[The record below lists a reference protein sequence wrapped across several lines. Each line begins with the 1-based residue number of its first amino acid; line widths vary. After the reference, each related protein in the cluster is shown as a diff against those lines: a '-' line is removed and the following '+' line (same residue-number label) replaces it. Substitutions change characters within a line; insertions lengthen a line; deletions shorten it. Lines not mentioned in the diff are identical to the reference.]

1 MGWDPEIA
9 NSYTQTL
16 LDMEKSQNRVFPLR
30 VPGVFEFTSAVATG
44 TSKALAGQLS
54 PQEAY
59 GPKYDILDESQKR
72 SEVNEYVDDEN
83 NLYFNPLTM
92 TKKDLES
99 LLHQP
104 DPALTVQQLPQNPKI
119 SFRKGHPSEQKDMD
133 DLTTPAPETTTVFNR
148 GMKEVA
154 MLRPNTGAVSPLYEL
169 IEAQQLKDLAKG
181 KASYVNK
188 KSF

>member
-1 MGWDPEIA
+1 MKTKSMQLFLLLWELR
-9 NSYTQTL
+9 SYQGIWIYFQIWPIFAQGG
-16 LDMEKSQNRVFPLR
+16 E
-30 VPGVFEFTSAVATG
+30 
-44 TSKALAGQLS
+44 
-54 PQEAY
+54 Y

-119 SFRKGHPSEQKDMD
+119 SFRKGHPSEQKGNAECWWFQYY
-133 DLTTPAPETTTVFNR
+133 T
-148 GMKEVA
+148 
-154 MLRPNTGAVSPLYEL
+154 MLS
-169 IEAQQLKDLAKG
+169 QM
-181 KASYVNK
+181 
-188 KSF
+188 